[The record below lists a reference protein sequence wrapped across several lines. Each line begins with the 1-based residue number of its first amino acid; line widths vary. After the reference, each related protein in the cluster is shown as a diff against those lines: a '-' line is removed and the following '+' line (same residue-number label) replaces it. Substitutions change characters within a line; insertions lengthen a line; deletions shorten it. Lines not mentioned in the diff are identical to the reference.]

1 MEKRFLITLVVLGTL
16 AMLALW
22 IVAAM
27 LFIAPQCDIA
37 REAGLDSV
45 AETIMILQ
53 MVVSFV
59 VGRLCAKLCI
69 KAFDAINKLKE
80 G

>member
-22 IVAAM
+22 IVVAA
-27 LFIAPQCDIA
+27 LFIIPQYEIA
-37 REAGLDSV
+37 REAELESV
-45 AETIMILQ
+45 ANTILILQ
-53 MVVSFV
+53 GVASFV

-69 KAFDAINKLKE
+69 KAIDTINGQE
-80 G
+80 D